1 MGLSDVVMAPALI
14 MILGGLVLPL
24 FPRPARPTIFLVV
37 SLLALVRIWLFP
49 EGTSGSVG
57 FTRYEL
63 ILCQVDSLSRVFGT
77 IFAFIAFAGGVYAF
91 HLQETAQRSAAL
103 LYGGGALGVVFAGDF
118 VSLFMF
124 WELMALSSAYLIW
137 ARRNVQAQR
146 AGMRYLV
153 MHAFGGSLLLAGIL
167 VHIIESGSTLVSR
180 LSSDGGL
187 ATWLILLG
195 VGVNAAI
202 PPLHAWLSDAYPRA
216 TVTGAVFLSAFT
228 TKSAVYVLAR
238 VFPGFEILI
247 VLGVI
252 MALYG
257 VVYAVLANDI
267 REILAYHIISQVGY
281 MVTGVGIGTA
291 MAINGAAAHAFSHIL
306 YKSLLF
312 MGAGVV
318 LESTGKSKL
327 TELGGLGK
335 FMPLTVILYMIGAF
349 SISGFPLFNGF
360 ISKSMVV
367 AAAGASGNDLA
378 MMLLHLAS
386 IGTFLHTGLKL
397 PFFTWFGKSSGLK
410 PKETP
415 VNMRIGM
422 GLVATLCVLF
432 GVAPGLLYARLPYP
446 VNYEP
451 YTVPHLVETAEI
463 MVFTFVAFWIFKAKL
478 AGEPLIA
485 LDTDWFYRR
494 PAAFLRRIVVDGTM
508 VIFDGVDRLV
518 MDIAAWAG
526 KVFRNPARFIPGTES
541 SAEGE
546 SVSDFDP
553 DEARPTLEFV
563 LTMILLTFS
572 ILGSLALIW
581 LAR

>member
-1 MGLSDVVMAPALI
+1 MGLSDMVMAPSLI
-14 MILGGLVLPL
+14 MLLGGLLLPVV
-24 FPRPARPTIFLVV
+24 PRRLRPSFFLAVP
-37 SLLALVRIWLFP
+37 LLALVRIWLLP
-49 EGTSGSVG
+49 DGSGGSAG
-57 FTRYEL
+57 FTQYVL
-63 ILCQVDSLSRVFGT
+63 ILCQVDGLSRVFGT

-137 ARRNVQAQR
+137 ARRNLQAQR
-146 AGMRYLV
+146 AGMRYLL
-153 MHAFGGSLLLAGIL
+153 MHAFGGSVLLAGIL
-167 VHIIESGSTLVSR
+167 VHIAETGSTLVSR
-180 LSSDGGL
+180 MSPEGGL
-187 ATWLILLG
+187 APWLILIG

-281 MVTGVGIGTA
+281 MVAGVGIGTA
-291 MAINGAAAHAFSHIL
+291 MAINGATAHAFSHIL

-335 FMPLTVILYMIGAF
+335 FMPLTVTLYMIGAF

-367 AAAGASGNDLA
+367 AAAGASHNDLA
-378 MMLLHLAS
+378 MLLLHLAS

-397 PFFTWFGKSSGLK
+397 PYFTWFGKPSGLT
-410 PKETP
+410 PKTPP
-415 VNMRIGM
+415 VNMHIGM
-422 GLVATLCVLF
+422 GLVAALCVLF

-446 VNYEP
+446 VSFEP

-463 MVFTFVAFWIFKAKL
+463 MVFTFIAFWMLKAKL
-478 AGEPLIA
+478 SGEPLIA

-494 PAAFLRRIVVDGTM
+494 PAAFLRRMVVDGTM
-508 VIFDGVDRLV
+508 SAFDAVDRWAMAL
-518 MDIAAWAG
+518 AAWAG
-526 KVFRNPARFIPGTES
+526 QTFRNPARLIPGADGS
-541 SAEGE
+541 GEGE
-546 SVSDFDP
+546 STPDFDP
-553 DEARPTLEFV
+553 DEARPTLQFV
-563 LTMILLTFS
+563 LTLILLTFS

-581 LAR
+581 LVR